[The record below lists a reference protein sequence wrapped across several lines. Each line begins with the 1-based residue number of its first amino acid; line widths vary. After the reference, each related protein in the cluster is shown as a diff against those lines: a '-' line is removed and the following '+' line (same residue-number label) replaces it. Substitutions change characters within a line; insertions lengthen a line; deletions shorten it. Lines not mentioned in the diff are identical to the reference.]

1 VQETAAVPF
10 EREDMMERSIQT
22 IPGREY
28 TGRITRRS
36 AARRGFPLRPW
47 FRALAAWWAD
57 DSMYARFEQQRAR
70 DDQLLLR
77 HAR

>member
-1 VQETAAVPF
+1 
-10 EREDMMERSIQT
+10 MERSIQA

-36 AARRGFPLRPW
+36 PARRRVPLRPW

-57 DSMYARFEQQRAR
+57 DSMHARFEQQRAR